1 MNHLPPLPVPQ
12 VDAALNWAWLA
23 DMGQG
28 NFKVAKEA
36 AEIALAQRTDADTL
50 FSRGVVHQ
58 LQGEYQQALDK
69 FEKAFA
75 STSDFGHQLI
85 ITATAYLT
93 ERQRGDILP
102 DGLSIHF
109 EESQQLWGR
118 YAVDSEWRKRWGE
131 LVQQVISPYAR
142 LEAGFIYYISA
153 MMPTFRST
161 LEGFIDEA
169 ECQTHLNNIQQ
180 QFANFQQQHADS
192 IQLSQGLDTKLITET
207 ISHFVTDLYAYSG
220 KLDLA
225 FNELEILNKTYSET
239 DNTLG
244 LAWYWLHRG
253 DIITFTAPVGHPLLF
268 GYRLTDSTTDTTI
281 AANPQLFDRSKIN
294 FTHARAAYQE
304 AKRYYSIAGAI
315 RGQAMIRLRLA
326 YLDAIEGKWQQAAEG
341 YDKVRHSFA
350 QVGDRLN
357 VMAANF
363 GLLWVNLQ
371 RGKPIANLISQA
383 EAIANVSKQ
392 NQAIAFGLSFGLAFA
407 YTGRDALA
415 TKGDIE
421 TALGA
426 ARIAQT
432 IFTALDTP
440 LRQAQICGD
449 RSHALATI
457 ESVAASL
464 NEREKAL
471 MFLEKA
477 VENSA
482 DNSLNLRL
490 LAIQSALSLVNL
502 AAGQYD
508 ADRLERVLSVTN
520 KLILSLCNRLLNN
533 LPQLSTQETQALAT
547 GNLITFLAIAGTQ
560 LESRWQLSVISVGG
574 ICLVQRLIEDQVAF
588 YAPFSRGIKAMETGN
603 DIKAE
608 EEFNKALNQ
617 AQGNREENFR
627 KGIVFAAWRKYAEA
641 CTALQKY
648 IAEGMPQVTN
658 LMEQMQFQI
667 NPQKAE
673 QEQQQIKIGLR
684 WQLVAL
690 FVTIKAWKDARE
702 QLNQIE
708 RFTGK
713 PTTLRVLPSRD
724 DIINH
729 SYYGLIAESNGE
741 LETAIRYL
749 SEAVAAMENR
759 RRYLR
764 QENLRRA
771 TGGQRT
777 TLALYADLARVLF
790 DSGDLSGAFAVAEK
804 VRARVLLE
812 AMSGAKTVTDK
823 LQNNPIFRRY
833 TEQTAVI
840 ERLTNQITIA
850 RVQNTD
856 LASNLENQLEQAV
869 EELDKCEVALF
880 QAEPQW
886 RELSAPQTEILSL
899 EQVANYLPL
908 GTLLL
913 TYIVFGE
920 RLLAWAVTRDGLQE
934 KHSLSELDGKQF
946 VARPFAAKN
955 RNWVKSLSEGKTDEK
970 TNKLLTKA
978 LIEPFDT
985 QIATANHL
993 LIVPFA
999 ELNMFPFGALTWRN
1013 QSLGLQKTISYL
1025 PAASLLQH
1033 FRLTDAKA
1041 KGALVLGNPE
1051 SMSKVKLDS
1060 NKRETFP
1067 PLPAARAEALL
1078 IAELYRTKPLID
1090 TEATE
1095 EAVRAEIAKM
1105 PKIIHLA
1112 THGYFEPDVPLA
1124 SGVALANGEALS
1136 ADEIM
1141 GLELKADVA
1150 ILSACDTGQGK
1161 LQGSEL
1167 MGLARSLIYAGAR
1180 AVIVSLWEA
1189 DDIATAMLMYLLHQQ
1204 LHQDTTQQLAQVLW
1218 KAQRQLSQ
1226 VTAQQALDFCRA
1238 AQAQIPHQQNSDKAD
1253 RALFTR
1259 YMGDI
1264 LALGDDYSGAVK
1276 AYSAAVKI
1284 LNSVGYFT
1292 QAKQLQQ
1299 ILENR
1304 EYKFY
1309 AEEGFDTFNPN
1320 KLVFNLSRYWSPFV
1334 IIGDWQ

>member
-1 MNHLPPLPVPQ
+1 MNYLPPLRVPQ

-50 FSRGVVHQ
+50 FARGVVHQ
-58 LQGEYQQALDK
+58 LQGEYQQALQK
-69 FEKAFA
+69 FEEAFA
-75 STSDFGHQLI
+75 VTFDVDRQLI

-102 DGLSIHF
+102 DGLSIDF
-109 EESQQLWGR
+109 PESQQRWGG
-118 YAVDSEWRKRWGE
+118 YAVDSEWRQRWDE
-131 LVQQVISPYAR
+131 VVQQVNSSYAR
-142 LEAGFIYYISA
+142 LEAGFIYHISA

-161 LEGFIDEA
+161 LVGLTDESGR
-169 ECQTHLNNIQQ
+169 ETHL
-180 QFANFQQQHADS
+180 DS
-192 IQLSQGLDTKLITET
+192 VKKQLDSSIKLSQSLDTKFIIET
-207 ISHFVTDLYAYSG
+207 ISHFITDLYAYSG

-225 FNELEILNKTYSET
+225 FNELDTLSKNYSET
-239 DNTLG
+239 DNNLG
-244 LAWYWLHRG
+244 LAWCWLHRG
-253 DIITFTAPVGHPLLF
+253 DIITSTAPVGHPLLF
-268 GYRLTDSTTDTTI
+268 GYRLRDSTTDTTI
-281 AANPQLFDRSKIN
+281 AANRQLFDRSKIN

-304 AKRYYSIAGAI
+304 AKRYYSIAGAV
-315 RGQAMIRLRLA
+315 RGQAMVRLRLA
-326 YLDAIEGKWQQAAEG
+326 YLDAIEGEWQQAAQG
-341 YDKVRHSFA
+341 YDKARRSFA

-371 RGKPIANLISQA
+371 RGEPIANLITQA
-383 EAIANVSKQ
+383 EAIANATKK

-421 TALGA
+421 IALGA

-432 IFTALDTP
+432 IFAVLDTP

-471 MFLEKA
+471 MFLRKA

-482 DNSLNLRL
+482 DNSLNSTL
-490 LAIQSALSLVNL
+490 LAIQSAMSRVSL

-508 ADRLERVLSVTN
+508 AERLERVLSRAN
-520 KLILSLCNRLLNN
+520 DLILSLCNHLLKN

-547 GNLITFLAIAGTQ
+547 GNLIIFLVIAGAQ
-560 LESRWQLSVISVGG
+560 LESQWQLSVTSVWA
-574 ICLVQRLIEDQVAF
+574 ICEVQRLIKDQVAF
-588 YAPFSRGIKAMETGN
+588 YAPFSRGIKAMETGK
-603 DIKAE
+603 DIEAE
-608 EEFNKALNQ
+608 EEFNKALNK

-627 KGIVFAAWRKYAEA
+627 KGMVFAAWRKYAEA
-641 CTALQKY
+641 RTALQKY
-648 IAEGMPQVTN
+648 IAEGMPHVTN
-658 LMEQMQFQI
+658 LMEQMQFQL
-667 NPQKAE
+667 NPQQAE
-673 QEQQQIKIGLR
+673 QEQQQKEIDLR
-684 WQLVAL
+684 WQLVRL
-690 FVTIKAWKDARE
+690 FVTIKKWEDARS

-708 RFTGK
+708 VFTGK
-713 PTTLRVLPSRD
+713 LTTLGILPSKD
-724 DIINH
+724 DILNH
-729 SYYGLIAESNGE
+729 SYHGLVAEGHAE
-741 LETAIRYL
+741 LKTATRYL
-749 SEAVAAMENR
+749 RQAVAAMENR

-777 TLALYADLARVLF
+777 TLALYANLARVLF
-790 DSGDLSGAFAVAEK
+790 DSGDLSEAFAVAEK

-823 LQNNPIFRRY
+823 LKNNPIFRRY
-833 TEQTAVI
+833 TEQTAIV

-850 RVQNTD
+850 RSQNTD
-856 LASNLENQLEQAV
+856 LASNLEKQLEQAV

-899 EQVANYLPL
+899 EQVANYLPP

-946 VARPFAAKN
+946 VARPFAAKA
-955 RNWVKSLSEGKTDEK
+955 RNWVESLRERKTDDKVGE
-970 TNKLLTKA
+970 LLA
-978 LIEPFDT
+978 RVLIVPFDT
-985 QIATANHL
+985 QIAAANHL

-1013 QSLGLQKTISYL
+1013 QPLGLQKSISYL

-1033 FRLTDAKA
+1033 FRLTDPQA

-1060 NKRETFP
+1060 NKRETFA

-1078 IAELYRTKPLID
+1078 IAELYLTKPLID

-1167 MGLARSLIYAGAR
+1167 IGLARSLIYAGAR
-1180 AVIVSLWEA
+1180 AVIVSLWKA

-1204 LHQDTTQQLAQVLW
+1204 LHQDITQHLARALQLAKQ
-1218 KAQRQLSQ
+1218 KLSQ
-1226 VTAQQALDFCRA
+1226 LTAQQALDLCQT
-1238 AQAQIPHQQNSDKAD
+1238 AQSQIPHIQNFD
-1253 RALFTR
+1253 RAYGAFLEG
-1259 YMGDI
+1259 YIGDI
-1264 LALGDDYSGAVK
+1264 LALGDDYSAAVE
-1276 AYSAAVKI
+1276 AYSVAIQI
-1284 LNSVGYFT
+1284 LNSVGYVT
-1292 QAKQLQQ
+1292 QANQLQQ

-1304 EYKFY
+1304 EYEFY

>member
-50 FSRGVVHQ
+50 FARGVVHQ

-69 FEKAFA
+69 FEEAFA
-75 STSDFGHQLI
+75 VTFDVDRQLI
-85 ITATAYLT
+85 ITAIAYLT

-102 DGLSIHF
+102 DGLSIDF
-109 EESQQLWGR
+109 PESQQRWGR
-118 YAVDSEWRKRWGE
+118 YTIDSQWRRRWSK

-142 LEAGFIYYISA
+142 LEADFIYHISA

-161 LEGFIDEA
+161 LVGLTDESGR
-169 ECQTHLNNIQQ
+169 ETHLDSIKRQLDN
-180 QFANFQQQHADS
+180 S

-207 ISHFVTDLYAYSG
+207 IFHFITDLYICGG
-220 KLDLA
+220 KSDLA
-225 FNELEILNKTYSET
+225 FNTLDTLNKTYSET
-239 DNTLG
+239 DNNLG
-244 LAWYWLHRG
+244 LAWYWLQRG
-253 DIITFTAPVGHPLLF
+253 DIITSTAPVGHPLLF

-304 AKRYYSIAGAI
+304 AQRCYSITGVV
-315 RGQAMIRLRLA
+315 RGQAMVRLRLA
-326 YLDAIEGKWQQAAEG
+326 YLDAIEGEWQQAAQG
-341 YDKVRHSFA
+341 YDNARRSFA

-371 RGKPIANLISQA
+371 RGEPIANLISQA
-383 EAIANVSKQ
+383 EAIANVTKQ

-421 TALGA
+421 IALGA
-426 ARIAQT
+426 ARIGQS

-464 NEREKAL
+464 NERETAL
-471 MFLEKA
+471 MFLRKA

-482 DNSLNLRL
+482 DNSLNSTL
-490 LAIQSALSLVNL
+490 LAIQSAMSLVSL
-502 AAGQYD
+502 AAGQHD
-508 ADRLERVLSVTN
+508 ADRLERILSLAN
-520 KLILSLCNRLLNN
+520 DLILSLCNHLVNN

-547 GNLITFLAIAGTQ
+547 GNLITFLAIAGEQ
-560 LESRWQLSVISVGG
+560 LESKWQLSVISVWV
-574 ICLVQRLIEDQVAF
+574 ICEVQRLIKDQVAF
-588 YAPFSRGIKAMETGN
+588 YAPFSRGIKAVETGN
-603 DIKAE
+603 DIEAE

-617 AQGNREENFR
+617 AQGHPEENFR
-627 KGIVFAAWRKYAEA
+627 QGMVFAAWRKYAEA
-641 CTALQKY
+641 RTALQKY
-648 IAEGMPQVTN
+648 IAAGMPQGTN
-658 LMEQMQFQI
+658 FMEQMQFQI
-667 NPQKAE
+667 NPQQAE
-673 QEQQQIKIGLR
+673 QEQQQRKIGLR

-690 FVTIKAWKDARE
+690 FVTIKAWEDARE

-708 RFTGK
+708 DFTGK
-713 PTTLRVLPSRD
+713 PTTLGVLPSRD
-724 DIINH
+724 DIINY

-741 LETAIRYL
+741 LETSIRYL
-749 SEAVAAMENR
+749 REAVAAMENR

-777 TLALYADLARVLF
+777 TLALYADLARVLL
-790 DSGDLSGAFAVAEK
+790 DSGDLSEAFAVAEK
-804 VRARVLLE
+804 ARARVLLE

-823 LQNNPIFRRY
+823 LKNNPIFRRY
-833 TEQTAVI
+833 TEQTAIV

-850 RVQNTD
+850 RSQNTD
-856 LASNLENQLEQAV
+856 LARNLENQLEQAV

-880 QAEPQW
+880 QAESQW

-899 EQVANYLPL
+899 EQVANYLPP

-920 RLLAWAVTRDGLQE
+920 RLLAWALTRDGLQE
-934 KHSLSELDGKQF
+934 KHSLSELDGHQF
-946 VARPFAAKN
+946 VARPFAAKA
-955 RNWVKSLSEGKTDEK
+955 RNCVKSLSKGKADDTLGE
-970 TNKLLTKA
+970 LLARA
-978 LIEPFDT
+978 LIVPFDT

-1013 QSLGLQKTISYL
+1013 QPLGLQKTISYL

-1033 FRLTDAKA
+1033 FRLTDPQA

-1051 SMSKVKLDS
+1051 SMSRIKLD
-1060 NKRETFP
+1060 NNQRETLA
-1067 PLPAARAEALL
+1067 PLPAARVSAQL
-1078 IAELYRTKPLID
+1078 IAQLYRIKPLIGN
-1090 TEATE
+1090 EATE
-1095 EAVRAEIAKM
+1095 EAVRTEIAKM

-1112 THGYFEPDVPLA
+1112 THGYFETDVPLA
-1124 SGVALANGEALS
+1124 SGVALANGEALT

-1141 GLELKADVA
+1141 GLELTADVV

-1167 MGLARSLIYAGAR
+1167 IGLARSLIYAGAR
-1180 AVIVSLWEA
+1180 AVIVSLWKA
-1189 DDIATAMLMYLLHQQ
+1189 NAIATEMLMYLLHQK
-1204 LHQDTTQQLAQVLW
+1204 LHKDEALSLAQALW
-1218 KAQRQLSQ
+1218 EAQRQLSQ
-1226 VTAQQALDFCRA
+1226 EVTAQQALDFYRQ
-1238 AQAQIPHQQNSDKAD
+1238 AQAQIPDQQNSDQ
-1253 RALFTR
+1253 ALLTS
-1259 YMGDI
+1259 YIGDI
-1264 LALGDDYSGAVK
+1264 FALGGDYATAAK
-1276 AYSAAVKI
+1276 AYETAIKNLNTFGYTAQAASLKSNHQKYQLLARVRKI
-1284 LNSVGYFT
+1284 
-1292 QAKQLQQ
+1292 
-1299 ILENR
+1299 
-1304 EYKFY
+1304 
-1309 AEEGFDTFNPN
+1309 FNPD
-1320 KLVFNLSRYWSPFV
+1320 KLIFNSSQYWASFE